1 MYGCV
6 VELRAGARLLT
17 SLTAAL
23 AAGSL
28 NKVHAHQDGSML
40 TFEGEKIMGAA
51 AIAQKLVG
59 LPFQT
64 VKHEVVTVDSQP
76 TGGGGVL
83 VSACGNLKVDGS
95 EHPMKFSQVFCLLP
109 NQNGGWFC
117 FNDVFRLNY
126 G

>member
-1 MYGCV
+1 M
-6 VELRAGARLLT
+6 
-17 SLTAAL
+17 
-23 AAGSL
+23 
-28 NKVHAHQDGSML
+28 M
-40 TFEGEKIMGAA
+40 TFEGEKIMGAT

-76 TGGGGVL
+76 TGGGGVI

-95 EHPMKFSQVFCLLP
+95 EHPMKFSQVFGLFP
-109 NQNGGWFC
+109 QQNGQGWFC
-117 FNDVFRLNY
+117 YNDVFRLNY